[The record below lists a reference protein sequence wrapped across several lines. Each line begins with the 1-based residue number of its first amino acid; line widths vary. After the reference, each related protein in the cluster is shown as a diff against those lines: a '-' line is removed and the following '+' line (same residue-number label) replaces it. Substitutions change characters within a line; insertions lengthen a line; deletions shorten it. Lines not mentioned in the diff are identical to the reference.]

1 MDKFKKINILIPLYN
16 DWESLKLLIDRTYES
31 INDDLTEKFFFTVIN
46 DCSNIEPD
54 EKILNLQI
62 PLEIIHLNRNIGHQ
76 KAIAIGLAYI
86 AKEENCDAVIV
97 MDSDGEDKPEDIKHL
112 INLLKEN
119 SEKIIFARRIKR
131 QENIIFKFFYNL
143 YKFIF
148 LILTGKTIN
157 FGNFCIMTFKSLK
170 KVVYISE
177 IWNHFASGIIYSS
190 LNYISFPVE
199 RGKRIAGQSRMNF
212 NSLILHGLSSVSVHI
227 DVVAV
232 RLITITLTAL
242 FISFIAI
249 LIVISV
255 RLFTDLAIPG
265 WATTTVIGFTIIFIQ
280 SFLLILFLAFTVL
293 TNRTQKKFI
302 PALDYEDYIL
312 EVQKIKAI

>member
-1 MDKFKKINILIPLYN
+1 
-16 DWESLKLLIDRTYES
+16 
-31 INDDLTEKFFFTVIN
+31 
-46 DCSNIEPD
+46 
-54 EKILNLQI
+54 
-62 PLEIIHLNRNIGHQ
+62 
-76 KAIAIGLAYI
+76 
-86 AKEENCDAVIV
+86 
-97 MDSDGEDKPEDIKHL
+97 
-112 INLLKEN
+112 
-119 SEKIIFARRIKR
+119 
-131 QENIIFKFFYNL
+131 
-143 YKFIF
+143 
-148 LILTGKTIN
+148 
-157 FGNFCIMTFKSLK
+157 MTFKSLK